1 MIKQRKKSSKKSDF
15 FRVGRGKS
23 RTSTSG
29 VALILLA
36 AGGSARYGNP
46 KQLIPFKGRTLLRH
60 LAEVCVAS
68 KAESV
73 HVVLGAYAELLKFQ
87 LLGLP
92 LRVIHHTRWSDGLS
106 SSLRVAMK
114 NLPKSAKAVLIVLCD
129 QPHVSTELLNKII
142 DLHLSKGPQIV
153 ACEYGDSLGVP
164 ALFEKRFFPELMN
177 IAGDRGAK
185 QIILKH
191 RNKVASIPFPKG
203 MIDIN
208 TRRDKAL

>member
-1 MIKQRKKSSKKSDF
+1 MTPSKSS
-15 FRVGRGKS
+15 
-23 RTSTSG
+23 
-29 VALILLA
+29 VALILLS
-36 AGGSARYGNP
+36 AGGSARYGSP
-46 KQLIPFKGRTLLRH
+46 KQLIQFKGRTLLRH

-73 HVVLGAYAELLKFQ
+73 HVVLGAYAELLKLQ

-92 LRVIHHTRWSDGLS
+92 IQVLHHTRWSDGLS

-114 NLPKSAKAVLIVLCD
+114 SLPKSVKAVLIVLCD

-142 DLHLSKGPQIV
+142 DLHLSKGSPIV

-164 ALFEKRFFPELMN
+164 ALFEKRFFPELMS

-191 RNKVASIPFPKG
+191 RSKVAFVPFPKG
-203 MIDIN
+203 TVDID
-208 TRRDKAL
+208 TRRDKIA